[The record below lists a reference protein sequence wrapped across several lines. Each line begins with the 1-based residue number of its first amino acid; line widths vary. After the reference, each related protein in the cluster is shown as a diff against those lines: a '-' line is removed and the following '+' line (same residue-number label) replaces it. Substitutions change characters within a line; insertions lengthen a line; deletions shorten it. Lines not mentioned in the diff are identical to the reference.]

1 MCNNCNTIN
10 SPATI
15 HVFEVA
21 GLGSAPFTFVGVDYN
36 QKGTHCDYCGTAIVN
51 VFWVR
56 GSCGKTFKVG
66 CDCIAKTHDAGLIR
80 IVDGIQRKHDRDMRE
95 AKAKAIRAELVAMS
109 TDLLMMETL
118 TAKAHPLG
126 YMKDAGY
133 VKDANGNYLRDE
145 NNHLIYNKGTPKTGL
160 DFLIREL
167 QYGSKTML
175 AKVYRWIKC
184 GSPSKSGRW
193 Y

>member
-21 GLGSAPFTFVGVDYN
+21 GLGSAPFTFVGVNYN

-51 VFWVR
+51 VFWVKS
-56 GSCGKTFKVG
+56 SCGKTFKVG

-80 IVDGIQRKHDRDMRE
+80 IVDGIKRKHDREVRE
-95 AKAKAIRAELVAMS
+95 AKAKVIHAELLAMS
-109 TDLLMMETL
+109 TDLMMQTELM
-118 TAKAHPLG
+118 AKPHPHG
-126 YMKDAGY
+126 YMKGAGY
-133 VKDANGNYLRDE
+133 LKDANGNYIYDE
-145 NNHLIYNKGTPKTGL
+145 NNRLIYSKGNPMNGL
-160 DFLIREL
+160 DFLLREL
-167 QYGSKTML
+167 RYGSKTML
-175 AKVYRWIKC
+175 AKVHRWIKT
-184 GSPSKSGRW
+184 GSPSKSGKW